1 MWYPRENFACF
12 VVTIFIL
19 DYYIIMKRTLSVP
32 INLPQDRFLPLKDS
46 QFLNLL
52 IPFEDNETFLSV
64 EDCVEFEKSVI
75 SEEHVILDFNLTT
88 EFVEDKKDIFEV
100 KFFVQRNKDLKIFV
114 NQEVANTFRLN
125 DPVELHLS
133 NSKVVIEFSLIEG
146 EGSFWGHLFYSTR
159 PSNSVKDP
167 FQSFDWMV
175 GLRTVKRASGCR
187 IRAKIS
193 FF

>member
-100 KFFVQRNKDLKIFV
+100 NFSFREIKI
-114 NQEVANTFRLN
+114 
-125 DPVELHLS
+125 
-133 NSKVVIEFSLIEG
+133 
-146 EGSFWGHLFYSTR
+146 
-159 PSNSVKDP
+159 
-167 FQSFDWMV
+167 
-175 GLRTVKRASGCR
+175 
-187 IRAKIS
+187 
-193 FF
+193 